1 MKDIQAGRDSHRP
14 PWAVSRRD
22 SPALLIPDNLVA
34 LAEPDIHRPSAASH
48 KCFPACPSPDSRI
61 GRETLR
67 FVTGRTDYWDHMAH
81 PCPAVRDSQVGTD
94 SHWPWAVN
102 RRDSPA
108 LLIPDNLVAPAE
120 PDIHRPWA
128 ASRRDS
134 PASLSPDSRVGR
146 ETLHLVTGRTDYWD
160 HKAHP
165 YPAVRDSQ
173 VGTDSHRPWAACRRD
188 SPAS

>member
-1 MKDIQAGRDSHRP
+1 MKDIQAGRDSLLP

-48 KCFPACPSPDSRI
+48 KGFPACPSPDSRI
-61 GRETLR
+61 GRETLH
-67 FVTGRTDYWDHMAH
+67 F
-81 PCPAVRDSQVGTD
+81 
-94 SHWPWAVN
+94 
-102 RRDSPA
+102 
-108 LLIPDNLVAPAE
+108 
-120 PDIHRPWA
+120 
-128 ASRRDS
+128 
-134 PASLSPDSRVGR
+134 
-146 ETLHLVTGRTDYWD
+146 VTGRTDYWD

-188 SPAS
+188 SPASLSPDSRVGRETLRLGPGGGEYRKHVVQACPAERDSQGGTD

>member
-1 MKDIQAGRDSHRP
+1 MKDIQAGRDSLLP

-34 LAEPDIHRPSAASH
+34 LAEPDIHRPSAASR
-48 KCFPACPSPDSRI
+48 KDSPASLSPDSRI

-108 LLIPDNLVAPAE
+108 LLIPDNLVAPGE
-120 PDIHRPWA
+120 PDIHRPCA
-128 ASRRDS
+128 ATRRDS
-134 PASLSPDSRVGR
+134 PPPSSAGSGLDPV
-146 ETLHLVTGRTDYWD
+146 TLCLLLR
-160 HKAHP
+160 A
-165 YPAVRDSQ
+165 
-173 VGTDSHRPWAACRRD
+173 
-188 SPAS
+188 